1 MSYLEGAPSRF
12 VLVGTQYE
20 DQSGA
25 TVDADAAGTAGDI
38 TLLDK
43 DGGGFDSSG
52 ANSNGDGIALRL
64 VTDNQEVGASLSSD
78 ILTPVFS
85 AADVVKYP
93 SAVTAFAQPKVH
105 IQELDLSGMT
115 ITAGEVFMM
124 NVRYRNVGAV
134 SDGRFFDVWADHTVV
149 TNTAVAV
156 ASGLATQWNKTND
169 KRKVDSATA
178 YVGAALTNFTSKI
191 NSASHFA
198 VTTGSKTVTQYN
210 ALSGG
215 ATVNTTAG
223 ALTILVNIGGVPYNM
238 TTAGGVATW
247 TLDRPYE
254 GSDSARLAAAV
265 FTATGAGKVF
275 LIGDIQSKIDF
286 NHPFRPIDFD
296 TTMTVDGDEATGLV
310 TVDTQQADIG
320 NGYGPHVAVIEEL
333 SLAQFSGLMWT
344 EYRRMRTRRLET
356 VSTKQYDQF
365 SFTLRKNTA
374 QYPGSVVNSEAE
386 ITVFIPRDAG
396 AGNTATDLLQDIKL
410 ND

>member
-20 DQSGA
+20 DQSV
-25 TVDADAAGTAGDI
+25 TVVDADAAGTAGDI
-38 TLLDK
+38 TLLNK
-43 DGGGFDSSG
+43 DGSGFDSSSG
-52 ANSNGDGIALRL
+52 NSDGEGIALRL

-93 SAVTAFAQPKVH
+93 TDKTAFAQPKAH
-105 IQELDLSGMT
+105 IQELDLGGMT
-115 ITAGEVFMM
+115 FTAGEVVMM

-134 SDGRFFDVWADHTVV
+134 SDGRFFDVWADHTVS
-149 TNTAVAV
+149 TTTAAAV
-156 ASGLATQWNKTND
+156 GAGLVTQWNKTND

-178 YVGAALTNFTSKI
+178 YMGATGFVGNWAAADKI
-191 NSASHFA
+191 TF
-198 VTTGSKTVTQYN
+198 VTGSKT
-210 ALSGG
+210 
-215 ATVNTTAG
+215 ATVYETNGTTLETAT
-223 ALTILVNIGGVPYNM
+223 ATLTVVAIIDGVPYNVAM
-238 TTAGGVATW
+238 TAGSSTI

-254 GSDSARLAAAV
+254 GSDAAQVDISSNVTDAEAD
-265 FTATGAGKVF
+265 TIY

-296 TTMTVDGDEATGLV
+296 TTMTVDGEEATSLV

-396 AGNTATDLLQDIKL
+396 SGNTAADLLTDIQA

>member
-20 DQSGA
+20 DQSV
-25 TVDADAAGTAGDI
+25 TVVDADAAGTAGDI
-38 TLLDK
+38 TLLNK
-43 DGGGFDSSG
+43 DGSGFDSSSG
-52 ANSNGDGIALRL
+52 NSDGEGIALRL

-93 SAVTAFAQPKVH
+93 TDKTAFAQPKAH
-105 IQELDLSGMT
+105 IQELDLGGMT
-115 ITAGEVFMM
+115 FTAGEVVMM

-134 SDGRFFDVWADHTVV
+134 SDGRFFDVWADHTVS
-149 TNTAVAV
+149 TTTAAAV
-156 ASGLATQWNKTND
+156 GAGLVTQWNKTND

-178 YVGAALTNFTSKI
+178 YMGATGFVGNWAAADKI
-191 NSASHFA
+191 TF
-198 VTTGSKTVTQYN
+198 VTGSKT
-210 ALSGG
+210 
-215 ATVNTTAG
+215 ATVYETNGTTLETAT
-223 ALTILVNIGGVPYNM
+223 ATLTVVAIIDGVPYNVAM
-238 TTAGGVATW
+238 TAGSSTI

-254 GSDSARLAAAV
+254 GSDAAQVDISSNVTDAEAD
-265 FTATGAGKVF
+265 TIY

-296 TTMTVDGDEATGLV
+296 TTMTVDGEEATSLV

-396 AGNTATDLLQDIKL
+396 SGNTAGDLLTDIQA

>member
-20 DQSGA
+20 DQSV
-25 TVDADAAGTAGDI
+25 TVVDADAAGTAGDI
-38 TLLDK
+38 TLLNK
-43 DGGGFDSSG
+43 DGSGFDSSSG
-52 ANSNGDGIALRL
+52 NSDGEGIALRL

-93 SAVTAFAQPKVH
+93 TDKTAFAQPKAH
-105 IQELDLSGMT
+105 IQELDLGGMT
-115 ITAGEVFMM
+115 FTAGEVVMM

-134 SDGRFFDVWADHTVV
+134 SDGRFFDVWADHTVS
-149 TNTAVAV
+149 TTTAAAV
-156 ASGLATQWNKTND
+156 GAGLVTQWNKTND

-178 YVGAALTNFTSKI
+178 YMGATGFVGNWAAADKI
-191 NSASHFA
+191 TF
-198 VTTGSKTVTQYN
+198 VTGSKT
-210 ALSGG
+210 
-215 ATVNTTAG
+215 ATVYETNGTTLETAT
-223 ALTILVNIGGVPYNM
+223 ATLTVVAIIDGVPYNVAM
-238 TTAGGVATW
+238 TAGSSTI

-254 GSDSARLAAAV
+254 GSDAAQVDISSNVTDAEAD
-265 FTATGAGKVF
+265 TIY

-296 TTMTVDGDEATGLV
+296 TTMTVDGEEATSLV

-396 AGNTATDLLQDIKL
+396 SGNTATELLAAIKA